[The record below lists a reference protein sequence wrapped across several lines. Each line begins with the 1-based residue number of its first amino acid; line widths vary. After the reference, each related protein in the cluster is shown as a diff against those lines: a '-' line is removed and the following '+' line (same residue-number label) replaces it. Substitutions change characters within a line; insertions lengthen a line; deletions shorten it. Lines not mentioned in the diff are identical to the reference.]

1 MVAQPLLSSPVESK
15 LVPLPPTRNPELEN
29 PAMRKNLLAATIA
42 LAFGCSLVST
52 AQAGAVAQSVLQVT
66 SFVLSNA
73 ATGVALDA
81 SNFDLLNIQD
91 STNLNPSLNGV
102 FNPFS
107 TFTLGGA
114 PLPLTV
120 RCVPGVCPA
129 GLNPGAPFANA
140 TTPPT
145 VDGALAASSLDGA
158 PLTGLGYTLGAN
170 ARTAALAQLVNPGVA
185 NSSANLGLIAKVS
198 FSTIGDTQVRLDLD
212 SLLHMIAFLNSDLTA
227 NAGVGWSI
235 DIVNHANGASV
246 FHWAPDGVLGTG
258 ITGGTE
264 QADACNLQ
272 LSVGVFGPGQAGADC
287 SGHER
292 ATTGLLLAANQYD
305 VTISNQNRAD
315 VLVTQAVPEPSSLML
330 AGLALAGL
338 GFGWRRKQA

>member
-1 MVAQPLLSSPVESK
+1 M
-15 LVPLPPTRNPELEN
+15 T
-29 PAMRKNLLAATIA
+29 KNLLAASLA
-42 LAFGCSLVST
+42 LAFGASMVGS
-52 AQAGAVAQSVLQVT
+52 AQASAVAQSVLQVT
-66 SFVLSNA
+66 NFTFSNA

-102 FNPFS
+102 FNPYS
-107 TFTLGGA
+107 NFTVGGA
-114 PLPLTV
+114 PLALTV
-120 RCVPGVCPA
+120 RCVPAACPA

-145 VDGALAASSLDGA
+145 VDGALAASSLDGS
-158 PLTGLGYTLGAN
+158 PITGLGQALGAN
-170 ARTAALAQLVNPGVA
+170 ARTSALAQLVNPGVA
-185 NSSANLGLIAKVS
+185 NSASNLGLIAKVS
-198 FSTIGDTQVRLDLD
+198 FSTTNDTTVRIDFD
-212 SLLHMIAFLNSDLTA
+212 ALLHMIAFLDSDLTA

-246 FHWAPDGVLGTG
+246 FHWAPDGVVGTG
-258 ITGGTE
+258 ITGGVET
-264 QADACNLQ
+264 ADACNLQ

-305 VTISNQNRAD
+305 VTISHQTRAD
-315 VLVTQAVPEPSSLML
+315 VLVTRVPEPSSIML

-338 GFGWRRKQA
+338 GFGVRRKASHG